1 MKRGEAFIVFDRIR
15 AVSSGEERSHHD
27 HSSLATLLLAK
38 QTQRQS
44 VPRALRALLHF
55 KQMKQKITSK
65 APVNTTIQ
73 RVIDPVAELLSN
85 NTQYLW
91 DNGVLAQKF
100 SLLPSNTLM
109 WISLS
114 HTQPIALYTDSVAI
128 FRNTP
133 PCFFFP
139 ILVSG
144 LIKPEFGV
152 NIRHYSSNTVRVSAL
167 WDKNHKTFLLPAALR
182 WHEGLFGAAVECNQD
197 HLLKSKSNI
206 TVFLCSSVLL

>member
-1 MKRGEAFIVFDRIR
+1 MSITLSECDLIFFCFHLCPLPLSLMKRGEAFIVFDRIR

-27 HSSLATLLLAK
+27 HSSLAIRLLAK

-44 VPRALRALLHF
+44 VPRALSALLHF

-65 APVNTTIQ
+65 APVNMTIQ

-85 NTQYLW
+85 NTRYLW
-91 DNGVLAQKF
+91 DNGVLVQKF

-114 HTQPIALYTDSVAI
+114 HTQPNALYTDSVAI

-133 PCFFFP
+133 PSFFFQSLSVGW
-139 ILVSG
+139 INQSSG
-144 LIKPEFGV
+144 
-152 NIRHYSSNTVRVSAL
+152 
-167 WDKNHKTFLLPAALR
+167 
-182 WHEGLFGAAVECNQD
+182 
-197 HLLKSKSNI
+197 
-206 TVFLCSSVLL
+206 